1 MCLGCYTQL
10 HLRDEFFAG
19 GSSNAFGQA
28 SIKATR
34 RGFMALSAGAAA
46 AAATL
51 GASASAFAADSGA
64 DVIFVDGTIIT
75 APGVAPVSALAIGG
89 GKVLAAGNASSVM
102 GLKIKNTKIVDLDGR
117 TLLPGFIDPHNHT
130 ILSSVYLELCNDI
143 GYMKY
148 PTRAQLIDA
157 MRGFAARTPPGQWLA
172 FSNFDNL
179 LQGGDL
185 SREILDTVSTQHPIF
200 CWYTNGH
207 DACLNSKALEMGN
220 VPENI
225 GEIPG
230 GGHYGRDAAGKLNGL
245 IYEMPLILKYAPM
258 AMPKITPQIAIKA
271 VRDYTRS
278 VAAVGNTFLH
288 EPGTV
293 RTEWLEPYAKLSNS
307 LPVRVSCSIMYGD
320 FKGLDPYKN
329 LGFGPKAVQ
338 LPNSMLTI
346 FGIKIVGDGSDQ
358 TETGAQT
365 LPYLNTTAK
374 GSPNY
379 DAATLKKMVAEVK
392 AMGMPVQIHC
402 NGDYAQDIALDAIE
416 AAYGSSPS
424 PLGINRIEHSTMA
437 REDQIQ
443 RMKKLGVQPSFLMNH
458 VRLYGAAYRDDI
470 FGPARAMNA
479 DPAGWCIKN
488 SLPFTLH
495 TDSPCSPI
503 GPLNLIE
510 TAVTRRC
517 IIDNSIIG
525 KDQAITVDQALRA
538 VTIDAAR
545 QVGMGD
551 RIGSL
556 EKGKE
561 ADITILEDNPYKVD
575 PDKISKI
582 KVSETWV
589 AGQKKFG

>member
-1 MCLGCYTQL
+1 M
-10 HLRDEFFAG
+10 
-19 GSSNAFGQA
+19 
-28 SIKATR
+28 
-34 RGFMALSAGAAA
+34 AGAAA
-46 AAATL
+46 AATAAATV
-51 GASASAFAADSGA
+51 GSTRSAFAADGGA
-64 DVIFVDGTIIT
+64 DTIFINGTVIPM
-75 APGVAPVSALAIGG
+75 PGVAPVSALAIGG
-89 GKVLAAGNASSVM
+89 GKVLAAGSQSALA
-102 GLKIKNTKIVDLDGR
+102 GLKTKNTKIVDLDGR
-117 TLLPGFIDPHNHT
+117 TLLPGLVDPHNHV
-130 ILSSVYLELCNDI
+130 ILSSIYLELLNDI
-143 GYMKY
+143 GYTNY
-148 PTRAQLIDA
+148 PTRAKLIDA
-157 MRGFAARTPPGQWLA
+157 MRGFASRTPPGQWLN

-185 SREILDTVSTQHPIF
+185 SRQELDTVSTQHPMF
-200 CWYTNGH
+200 VWYTNGH

-230 GGHYGRDAAGKLNGL
+230 GGHYGRGPDGKLNGL
-245 IYEMPLILKYAPM
+245 IYEMPLILKYVGM
-258 AMPKITPQIAIKA
+258 CLPKITPQIAIKA
-271 VRDYTRS
+271 VREFTRAVS
-278 VAAVGNTFLH
+278 AVGNTFVH

-293 RTEWLEPYAKLSNS
+293 RAEWLEPYAKLSNG
-307 LPVRVSCSIMYGD
+307 LPCRVSCSIIYED
-320 FKGLDPYKN
+320 RKGLAPYMKM
-329 LGFGPKAVQ
+329 GFGAKAVQ
-338 LPNSMLTI
+338 FPNSMLTVY
-346 FGIKIVGDGSDQ
+346 GIKIVGDGSDQ

-365 LPYLNTTAK
+365 VPYMNTTSK

-379 DAATLKKMVAEVK
+379 DAAQLKQMVADVK

-416 AAYGSSPS
+416 AAYGSSTA
-424 PLGINRIEHSTMA
+424 LGINRIEHSTMA
-437 REDQIQ
+437 RADQVQ
-443 RMKKLGVQPSFLMNH
+443 RMKKLNVQPSFLMNH
-458 VRLYGAAYRDDI
+458 VRLYGTAYRDEI
-470 FGPARAMNA
+470 FGPERAMNA
-479 DPAGWCIKN
+479 DPTGWCVKN
-488 SLPFTLH
+488 GLPFTLH
-495 TDSPCSPI
+495 TDSPCSPL
-503 GPLNLIE
+503 GPLNLVE

-545 QVGMGD
+545 QCGMGD

-575 PDKISKI
+575 PDTISKI

>member
-1 MCLGCYTQL
+1 MCLGCFSQF
-10 HLRDEFFAG
+10 HLRNELFADG
-19 GSSNAFGQA
+19 AGNFSGLA
-28 SIKATR
+28 SPTR
-34 RGFMALSAGAAA
+34 RGFMAGAAA
-46 AAATL
+46 AATAAATV
-51 GASASAFAADSGA
+51 GSTRSAFAADGGA
-64 DVIFVDGTIIT
+64 DTIFINGTVIPM
-75 APGVAPVSALAIGG
+75 PGVAPVSALAIGG
-89 GKVLAAGNASSVM
+89 GKVLAAGSQSALA
-102 GLKIKNTKIVDLDGR
+102 GLKTKNTKIVDLDGR
-117 TLLPGFIDPHNHT
+117 TLLPGLVDPHNHV
-130 ILSSVYLELCNDI
+130 ILSSIYLELLNDI
-143 GYMKY
+143 GYTNY
-148 PTRAQLIDA
+148 PTRAKLIDA
-157 MRGFAARTPPGQWLA
+157 MRGFASRTPPGQWLN

-185 SREILDTVSTQHPIF
+185 SRQELDTVSTQHPMF
-200 CWYTNGH
+200 VWYTNGH

-230 GGHYGRDAAGKLNGL
+230 GGYYGRGPDGKLNGL
-245 IYEMPLILKYAPM
+245 IYEMPLILKYVGM
-258 AMPKITPQIAIKA
+258 CLPKITPQIAIKA
-271 VRDYTRS
+271 VREFTRAVS
-278 VAAVGNTFLH
+278 AVGNTFVH

-293 RTEWLEPYAKLSNS
+293 RAEWLEPYAKLSNG
-307 LPVRVSCSIMYGD
+307 LPCRVSCSIIYED
-320 FKGLDPYKN
+320 RKGLAPYMKM
-329 LGFGPKAVQ
+329 GFGAKAVQ
-338 LPNSMLTI
+338 FPNSMLTVY
-346 FGIKIVGDGSDQ
+346 GIKIVGDGSDQ

-365 LPYLNTTAK
+365 VPYMNTTSK

-379 DAATLKKMVAEVK
+379 DAAQLKQMVADVK

-416 AAYGSSPS
+416 AAYGSSTA
-424 PLGINRIEHSTMA
+424 LGINRIEHSTMA
-437 REDQIQ
+437 RADQVQ
-443 RMKKLGVQPSFLMNH
+443 RMKKLNVQPSFLMNH
-458 VRLYGAAYRDDI
+458 VRLYGAAYRDEI
-470 FGPARAMNA
+470 FGPERAMNA
-479 DPAGWCIKN
+479 DPTGWCVKN
-488 SLPFTLH
+488 GLPFTLH
-495 TDSPCSPI
+495 TDSPCSPL
-503 GPLNLIE
+503 GPLNLVE

-545 QVGMGD
+545 QCGMGD

-575 PDKISKI
+575 PDTISKI

>member
-1 MCLGCYTQL
+1 MCLACLSQL

-19 GSSNAFGQA
+19 GSANFWGGM
-28 SIKATR
+28 KPEATR
-34 RGFMALSAGAAA
+34 RGFLAGTAAA
-46 AAATL
+46 VATAATI
-51 GASASAFAADSGA
+51 GSGRSAFAADSGA
-64 DVIFVDGTIIT
+64 DVIFTGGTIIPL
-75 APGVAPVSALAIGG
+75 AGAAPVGALAIGN
-89 GKVLAAGNASSVM
+89 GKVLAAGSQSSVM
-102 GLKIKNTKIVDLDGR
+102 GLKTKNTKMVNLDGR
-117 TLLPGFIDPHNHT
+117 TLLPGLVDPHNHV

-143 GYMKY
+143 GYTKN

-157 MRGFAARTPPGQWLA
+157 MRSYASRTPPGQWLT

-185 SREILDTVSTQHPIF
+185 SATELDTVSTQHPIF
-200 CWYTNGH
+200 VWYTNGH
-207 DACLNSKALEMGN
+207 DACLNSKGLELGN
-220 VPENI
+220 VPPNV

-230 GGHYGRDAAGKLNGL
+230 GGHYGRDASGKLNGL
-245 IYEMPLILKYAPM
+245 IYEMPLILKYAAM
-258 AMPKITPQIAIKA
+258 ALPKITPQIAIKA
-271 VRDYTRS
+271 VRSYTQM
-278 VAAVGNTFLH
+278 AAAAGNTFLH

-293 RTEWLEPYAKLSNS
+293 RTEWFEPYAKLSNT
-307 LPVRVSCSIMYGD
+307 LPVRVSCSVMYGD

-338 LPNSMLTI
+338 IPNSMFTV

-365 LPYLNTTAK
+365 QPYLNTSAK

-379 DAATLKKMVAEVK
+379 DASLLKKMVADVK
-392 AMGMPVQIHC
+392 ALGMPVQIHC

-424 PLGINRIEHSTMA
+424 PIGINRIEHSTMA
-437 REDQIQ
+437 RLDQIQ

-458 VRLYGAAYRDDI
+458 VRLYGAAYRDEI

-479 DPAGWCIKN
+479 DPAGWCVKEG
-488 SLPFTLH
+488 LPFTLH

-503 GPLNLIE
+503 GSLNLIE

-517 IIDNSIIG
+517 VVDNSVIG
-525 KDQAITVDQALRA
+525 KDQAVTIDQALRA

-545 QVGMGD
+545 QCGMGD

-561 ADITILEDNPYKVD
+561 ADITILESNPYKVA
-575 PDKISKI
+575 PETISKI